1 VIYFAVLKL
10 DKISNVIDGFK
21 WNVNKLIEIQSLK
34 CVFYWEL
41 KISKKVIN
49 QRNGVK
55 LMLTCKVG
63 KTIVDTF
70 TYKEEQLRTWSNKGM
85 LKCPACGEK
94 MLYCHGDF
102 KIAYFRHEKNSE
114 CPDIYSE
121 GVTQEHIQGI
131 KMLYDWLQSQ
141 EGINNLQL
149 EKWIPETR
157 QRPDIYFTKEGQEYV
172 IEFQCSPI
180 ATQYNKR
187 HELYK
192 LQEIKDIWI
201 LGTNKYSMNNFNKSD
216 LSNNIKLKTIE
227 LENYDINNK
236 ILYLNTGTN
245 EILSISKLYNLWRD
259 KTYEYQVIMKTTY
272 QIDMS
277 AYNLKDATIKQLVS
291 YIEKSENVI
300 DLIKYK
306 VNYLNELCKS
316 KKYTICRSSDYKSWF
331 GIFEDYDGYS
341 KLIDEFDSNNYS
353 IDDINNSKK
362 IQSEIN
368 NIKLENFIKEI
379 KSNKDVKKLLDRINN
394 YIKNINNFYEIKFNY
409 KPYNAYY
416 ELIFNGYSLF
426 SKNILEEHKKGLNE
440 LEKYIKKDLDEH
452 VNNIE
457 LLINRNEKTE
467 YINRLSNNIKMVK
480 PIGKYQYNSSLY
492 IIESNEESICV
503 ILNSYKNNIINIY
516 NNYII
521 CDDIEVKYNEKN
533 FCKTLE
539 KIITDKI
546 RKERYGR

>member
-1 VIYFAVLKL
+1 
-10 DKISNVIDGFK
+10 
-21 WNVNKLIEIQSLK
+21 
-34 CVFYWEL
+34 
-41 KISKKVIN
+41 
-49 QRNGVK
+49 
-55 LMLTCKVG
+55 MLTCKVG
-63 KTIVDTF
+63 KTIVETF
-70 TYKEEQLRTWSNKGM
+70 TYKEEKLREWSNKGM

-149 EKWIPETR
+149 EKWISETR
-157 QRPDIYFTKEGQEYV
+157 QRPDIYFIKEGQEYV

-201 LGTNKYSMNNFNKSD
+201 LGINKYSMNNFNKSD

-368 NIKLENFIKEI
+368 NIKLQNFIKEI

-521 CDDIEVKYNEKN
+521 CDDIEVKCNEKN
-533 FCKTLE
+533 FYKTLE